1 MDIFGEVMQKIS
13 EGVGEMIKIAVMGY
27 GTIGS
32 GVVKVIGTNQESI
45 CKKIGEGIEVKYIL
59 DLRDFEGDPIQD
71 KVVHDYQII
80 AEDPEVAI
88 VVETMG
94 GVEPAYTFVKAMLL
108 AGKSVTTSNKA
119 LVAVHGA
126 DLVATAKEKN
136 VNFMFEASVGGGIP
150 IIRALNSCLTADC
163 IEEISGIVNG
173 TTNYMLTKM
182 TEDGC
187 EFEEVLKEA
196 QEKGYAEKDP
206 TADIEGHDAGRKIA
220 ILTSLIAG
228 QQVDFEDVYTQG
240 ITKIT
245 AADILYANKMGRV
258 IKLLATS
265 RQVGDT
271 YTVMVAP
278 FLLPKEHPLY
288 TVNGVFNA
296 IFVRGNMLGDA
307 MFYGSGAGS
316 LPTASAVVADVVEL
330 AKHIGRHIE
339 LEWKPQKLAIADYR
353 QQQARFFV
361 RTKSDKTAVEKVF
374 GAVEYVE
381 VPEIKDEVGFVT
393 SEMKEADYE
402 LKATQLGSVVQMIRF
417 N

>member
-1 MDIFGEVMQKIS
+1 
-13 EGVGEMIKIAVMGY
+13 MIKIAVMGY

-32 GVVKVIGTNQESI
+32 GVVKVIETNQESI
-45 CKKIGEGIEVKYIL
+45 CKKTGEGIEVKYIL
-59 DLRDFEGDPIQD
+59 DVRDFEGDPVQD
-71 KVVHDYQII
+71 KIVHDYNVI
-80 AEDPEVAI
+80 AQDPEVAI

-94 GVEPAYTFVKAMLL
+94 GVEPACTFVKAMLL

-126 DLVATAKEKN
+126 ELIAIAKEKN

-150 IIRALNSCLTADC
+150 IIRALNSCLTADR
-163 IEEISGIVNG
+163 IEEISGIMNG

-182 TEDGC
+182 TQDGC

-196 QEKGYAEKDP
+196 QDKGYAEKDP
-206 TADIEGHDAGRKIA
+206 AEDVEGYDACRKIA
-220 ILTSLIAG
+220 ILTSLVAG
-228 QQVDFEDVYTQG
+228 QQADFEDVHTEG

-245 AADILYANKMGRV
+245 ATDIRYAAKMKRV

-271 YTVMVAP
+271 YTVIVAP
-278 FLLPKEHPLY
+278 FLLPEDHPLY
-288 TVNGVFNA
+288 NVNGVFNA

-330 AKHIGRHIE
+330 AKHIGKHIE
-339 LEWKPQKLAIADYR
+339 LEWKPQKLEISDYR
-353 QQQARFFV
+353 ERTGRFFV
-361 RTKSDKTAVEKVF
+361 RTRADRENIASVF
-374 GAVEYVE
+374 GTVEYVE
-381 VPEIKDEVGFVT
+381 LAEAAGENGFIT
-393 SEMKEADYE
+393 LEMKEADYE
-402 LKATQLGSVVQMIRF
+402 KKALQLGNILQMIRF
-417 N
+417 H

>member
-1 MDIFGEVMQKIS
+1 
-13 EGVGEMIKIAVMGY
+13 MIKIAVMGY

-32 GVVKVIGTNQESI
+32 GVVKVIETNQESI
-45 CKKIGEGIEVKYIL
+45 CKKTGEGIEVKYIL
-59 DLRDFEGDPIQD
+59 DVRDFEGDPVQD
-71 KVVHDYQII
+71 KIVHDYNVI
-80 AEDPEVAI
+80 AQDPEVAI

-94 GVEPAYTFVKAMLL
+94 GVEPACTFVKAMLL

-126 DLVATAKEKN
+126 ELIAIAKEKN

-150 IIRALNSCLTADC
+150 IIRALNSCLTADR
-163 IEEISGIVNG
+163 IEEISGIMNG

-182 TEDGC
+182 TQDGC

-196 QEKGYAEKDP
+196 QDKGYAEKDP
-206 TADIEGHDAGRKIA
+206 AADVDGYDACRKIA
-220 ILTSLIAG
+220 ILTSLVAG
-228 QQVDFEDVYTQG
+228 QQADFEDVHTEG

-245 AADILYANKMGRV
+245 ATDIRYAAKMKRV

-271 YTVMVAP
+271 YTVIVAP
-278 FLLPKEHPLY
+278 FLLPEDHPLY
-288 TVNGVFNA
+288 NVNGVFNA

-330 AKHIGRHIE
+330 AKHIGKHIE
-339 LEWKPQKLAIADYR
+339 LEWKPQKLEISDYR
-353 QQQARFFV
+353 ERTGRFFV
-361 RTKSDKTAVEKVF
+361 RTRADRENIASVF
-374 GAVEYVE
+374 GTVEYVE
-381 VPEIKDEVGFVT
+381 LAEAAGENGFIT
-393 SEMKEADYE
+393 LEMKEADYE
-402 LKATQLGSVVQMIRF
+402 KKALQLGNILQMIRF
-417 N
+417 H